1 MNLSLRISQRRE
13 AFLDRSHSMT
23 SFHSRKEKVPQP
35 LGLRDSRFVLA
46 VWTRLELATP
56 CVTGMYS
63 NQLNYQ
69 TWSLDLNKRL
79 PVCERANIRLCL
91 SLVASGLEIFFEGQG
106 CDCHSKSSFIKSFFV
121 NTLNSS
127 VPEGHF
133 LHQSQVH

>member
-69 TWSLDLNKRL
+69 TWSFDLHKRL
-79 PVCERANIRLCL
+79 PVCGGANIRLHL
-91 SLVASGLEIFFEGQG
+91 SLVASGIEIFV
-106 CDCHSKSSFIKSFFV
+106 D
-121 NTLNSS
+121 
-127 VPEGHF
+127 GHR
-133 LHQSQVH
+133 HD